1 MGRVKTRPE
10 IWPNP
15 RPFWP
20 TRPDPSH
27 FFMNPSNP
35 KKFFYQP
42 ENIFFHKC
50 VQIQSKLTKKMRKN
64 LTRAWPEHNFMN
76 PNQNSL
82 TRDPTRVRSH
92 NPKPDPRAEKR
103 TRPIPIQAIQATK
116 RKPILVI
123 AFFYRTMTWWHTTI
137 LHNFTKSSNISSEFK
152 NEKVKKSLIFA
163 IFENSHKELWGFKII
178 KLGSTVHSHQME
190 TFFTWKL
197 LRNSV
202 SI

>member
-64 LTRAWPEHNFMN
+64 LTRAWPKHNFMN

-82 TRDPTRVRSH
+82 TRDPTRVTSH
-92 NPKPDPRAEKR
+92 NPKPDPRAEKW
-103 TRPIPIQAIQATK
+103 TRPIPSNWYVLNYLIWKK
-116 RKPILVI
+116 RQIIIVVAWKNVAQNQILVI
-123 AFFYRTMTWWHTTI
+123 NPV
-137 LHNFTKSSNISSEFK
+137 LNSTKQSM
-152 NEKVKKSLIFA
+152 
-163 IFENSHKELWGFKII
+163 II
-178 KLGSTVHSHQME
+178 KWSM
-190 TFFTWKL
+190 KL
-197 LRNSV
+197 INSIPV
-202 SI
+202 RILN

>member
-1 MGRVKTRPE
+1 MSFRLILIVFPILVHLLHIIRMGWVKTRPE
-10 IWPNP
+10 IWPDP

-20 TRPDPSH
+20 TRPNPSH

-103 TRPIPIQAIQATK
+103 TRPIPTWIFQIK
-116 RKPILVI
+116 SIG
-123 AFFYRTMTWWHTTI
+123 YRLTT
-137 LHNFTKSSNISSEFK
+137 SISK
-152 NEKVKKSLIFA
+152 
-163 IFENSHKELWGFKII
+163 
-178 KLGSTVHSHQME
+178 
-190 TFFTWKL
+190 
-197 LRNSV
+197 
-202 SI
+202 

>member
-1 MGRVKTRPE
+1 MYILTCNFDYMRLKVKILQMEKLGMGRVKTRPE
-10 IWPNP
+10 IWPDP
-15 RPFWP
+15 RPFRP
-20 TRPDPSH
+20 TRPDPSQ
-27 FFMNPSNP
+27 FFVNPSNP

-103 TRPIPIQAIQATK
+103 TRPIP
-116 RKPILVI
+116 
-123 AFFYRTMTWWHTTI
+123 TI
-137 LHNFTKSSNISSEFK
+137 FLF
-152 NEKVKKSLIFA
+152 IFVA
-163 IFENSHKELWGFKII
+163 WSFRLDMSG
-178 KLGSTVHSHQME
+178 GS
-190 TFFTWKL
+190 
-197 LRNSV
+197 
-202 SI
+202 